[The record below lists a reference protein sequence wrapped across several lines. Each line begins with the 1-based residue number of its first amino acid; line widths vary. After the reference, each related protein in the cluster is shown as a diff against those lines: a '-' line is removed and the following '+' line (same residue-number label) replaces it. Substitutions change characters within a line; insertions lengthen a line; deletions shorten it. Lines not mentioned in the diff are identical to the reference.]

1 MKTGIIY
8 YSLSGKTRNV
18 VEKLHGTIDGDL
30 IEVSVNP
37 PYSTLSAVTK
47 GCYRALK
54 GSADEVLPDQID
66 VSGYD
71 LLVIATP
78 VWAGRST
85 PAIHGAIN
93 NLHGFQGKPTF
104 LICTCGDA
112 KSGEQALSQ
121 LTSLLEE
128 KGMKVVG
135 SVILDKK
142 NVIDGG
148 MIAAIPQMIEKAGN
162 I

>member
-8 YSLSGKTRNV
+8 YSLSGKTRSV
-18 VEKLHGTIDGDL
+18 VEKLHGTLEGDL

-66 VSGYD
+66 ISGYD
-71 LLVIATP
+71 RVVFATP

-93 NLHGFQGKPTF
+93 NLHGFQGKSTF

-121 LTSLLEE
+121 LKSLLEE
-128 KGMKVVG
+128 KGMKVAG

-142 NVIDGG
+142 KVIDGG
-148 MIAAIPQMIEKAGN
+148 TIAAIPHMIEKTGDL
-162 I
+162 